1 MRNALHTRPA
11 DDTPYREDMT
21 AHQES
26 EHKLRTFRLFDGVPE
41 DASRPETR
49 GVNWAVVVW
58 FGSFLTVLF
67 CVMLIGA
74 IYALKFAGWV

>member
-26 EHKLRTFRLFDGVPE
+26 EHKLRTFRMFEGMDEPE
-41 DASRPETR
+41 PPRAGS
-49 GVNWAVVVW
+49 WAAAVV
-58 FGSFLTVLF
+58 FLAALF
-67 CVMLIGA
+67 AVMLCGA
-74 IYALKFAGWV
+74 IVALRFGGWV

>member
-26 EHKLRTFRLFDGVPE
+26 EYKLRTFRLFDGVPE
-41 DASRPETR
+41 DAEEEDRRPAH
-49 GVNWAVVVW
+49 VALIV
-58 FGSFLTVLF
+58 FLNVLF
-67 CVMLIGA
+67 LCFVIGA
-74 IYALKFAGWV
+74 GFIYALKFGGWV